1 MSNELNEL
9 KVKITSTEVDEFSG
23 MTKAGRPFTIRKQ
36 PALLY
41 LPGDPDPFRF
51 SIRLDDHQQ
60 PYSQGHYI
68 IDMTS
73 VRVDRFGGLEFG
85 PLKLSPVAD
94 TTGKVKA
101 A

>member
-1 MSNELNEL
+1 MSNEL
-9 KVKITSTEVDEFSG
+9 KVKITTTEIDEFSG
-23 MTKAGRPFTIRKQ
+23 TSKSGRPFTIRKQ

-51 SIRLDDHQQ
+51 TVRLDDQQQ
-60 PYSQGHYI
+60 PFQPGHYI

-73 VRVDRFGGLEFG
+73 VRVDRFGSLEFG
-85 PLKLSPVAD
+85 PLKLSPVAES
-94 TTGKVKA
+94 TGKVKA